1 MHVKNEKVEDITQP
15 KYILLMFRVDLSRFD
30 FFLTGR
36 DDGFKGVKFWVN
48 FELPWMLQSALLQ

>member
-30 FFLTGR
+30 FFFDR
-36 DDGFKGVKFWVN
+36 KG
-48 FELPWMLQSALLQ
+48 